1 MKILIVDDEP
11 PARERLKHLVSE
23 LANCELAGEAANGEE
38 ALASCTQLRPDVVLM
53 DIRMPGMDGVEAA
66 RHLSALEE
74 PPAVIFTT
82 AFGEYA
88 IDAFDAQAIG
98 YLMKP
103 IRRERLARALKQATR
118 LTRPQLIALAESE
131 KTISSR
137 HHICARVRDELKL
150 VPLQDILYFRAD
162 QKYVTVRHKDGEVLI
177 DEPLKALAEEFA
189 ADFLRI
195 HRNALVALRFLE
207 SVERDPGGHYFA
219 RLKGIDEPLA
229 VSRRHATELRR
240 RVRSGQ

>member
-1 MKILIVDDEP
+1 MRVLIVDDEP

-66 RHLSALEE
+66 RHLSALEK

-82 AFGEYA
+82 AYDEYA
-88 IDAFDAQAIG
+88 IGAFDAQAIG

-118 LTRPQLIALAESE
+118 LTRPQLNALAESE
-131 KTISSR
+131 ETISRR
-137 HHICARVRDELKL
+137 HHICIRVRDELKL
-150 VPLQDILYFRAD
+150 IPLQDIRYFQAD

-177 DEPLKALAEEFA
+177 DEPLKALADEFA
-189 ADFLRI
+189 GDFLRI

-207 SVERDPGGHYFA
+207 SVERDPEGHYFA

-229 VSRRHATELRR
+229 VSRRHAAELRR